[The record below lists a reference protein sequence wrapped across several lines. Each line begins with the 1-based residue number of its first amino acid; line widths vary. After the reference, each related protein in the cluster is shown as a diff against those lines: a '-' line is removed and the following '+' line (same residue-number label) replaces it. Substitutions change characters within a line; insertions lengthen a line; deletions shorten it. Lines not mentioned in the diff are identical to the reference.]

1 VSRRLPL
8 ALAAAGALLAAAPG
22 AAGAAEVGVAAL
34 DDGNQFRF
42 APNDVTAELGD
53 TVKWGFAQAAV
64 PHNVNLVRPGVSPD
78 DTAAHQL
85 LGISAPNDAATFTA
99 VVDQPGVYQY
109 YCSFHGGLAPG
120 GMSGRI
126 VVGDVP
132 PPPPVDTGPAPQP
145 NTSVFTGPFEEG
157 DFTPPSLTKVGVLAK
172 GRTVKVRYVASEAVT
187 VDVALRRGRKV
198 VKRASF
204 PGRKAGIGTVTLKK
218 APAGRLTAAVTA
230 TDAGQLTSKP
240 VTRKLRVR

>member
-1 VSRRLPL
+1 VSRRLVL
-8 ALAAAGALLAAAPG
+8 ALGAAGALLAAAPG
-22 AAGAAEVGVAAL
+22 IAAAAEVDVAAL
-34 DDGNQFRF
+34 DDGGTFRF
-42 APNDVTAELGD
+42 SPDDVTAKVGD

-64 PHNVNLVRPGVSPD
+64 PHNVNLVKPGVSPD
-78 DTAAHQL
+78 DLAAHQL
-85 LGISAPNDAATFTA
+85 LGISAPNDAATFAA
-99 VVDQPGVYQY
+99 VVDQPGVYRF

-132 PPPPVDTGPAPQP
+132 PPPPLDTGPAAQP
-145 NTSVFTGPFEEG
+145 NTTVFTGPFEEG

-187 VDVALRRGRKV
+187 VDVALRRGKKV

-204 PGRKAGIGTVTLKK
+204 PGRKAGIGTVTLKR
-218 APAGRLTAAVTA
+218 APAGRLTAVVTA
-230 TDAGQLTSKP
+230 SDAGQLTSKP

>member
-8 ALAAAGALLAAAPG
+8 ALAAAGALLAAAP
-22 AAGAAEVGVAAL
+22 AGAAELPVAAL
-34 DDGNQFRF
+34 DDGGTFRF
-42 APNDVTAELGD
+42 SPNDVTAKVGD
-53 TVKWGFAQAAV
+53 TVRWGFAQAAA
-64 PHNVNLVRPGVSPD
+64 PHNVNLVAPGVSQD

-85 LGISAPNDAATFTA
+85 LGISAPNDTATFSA
-99 VVDQPGVYQY
+99 VVDKPGVYLF
-109 YCSFHGGLAPG
+109 YCSFHGGLFAG

-157 DFTPPSLTKVGVLAK
+157 DLTPPSLTKVGVLAK
-172 GRTVKVRYVASEAVT
+172 GRTVKVRYVASEDVT

-204 PGRKAGIGTVTLKK
+204 PGRKAGIGTVTLKR
-218 APAGRLTAAVTA
+218 APAGRLTAVVTA
-230 TDAGQLTSKP
+230 SDAGQLTSKP